1 MTLNGLQLLR
11 KTVPF
16 IITAFCS
23 LPWFLIQTEDFGGGP
38 ISYSVVLGAALIVPL
53 LYVILKL
60 REPYWNR
67 EMDQYVRA
75 QIKDSLITLIPSDIN
90 TTSEER
96 EQLVNS
102 EIYKEL
108 TGVFWEAVDQSDVL
122 RAHKQHFYSN
132 GLEYSTAIDVFI
144 LLRFFAF
151 SYAIGSVIARDISLF
166 LVSLFLIS
174 LALIARWFAI
184 PRARHHHLQ
193 LSAEQLDLLKRE
205 KGDFVADRFRQIVL
219 GWRRTAT
226 FQRPTVRKQPNR
238 PQRLALWDVLA
249 VLVLLIVAAIGISQ
263 GWFGLSFRGK
273 PEVKSSYIPDSVHGN
288 PIVVVFVHGVFGTK
302 DDTWLNPGSGA
313 SFPELLANDPELKG
327 KLDVFA
333 FEYFTPRFGAAP
345 SIADLADQLR
355 GALDDHRIFE
365 DHKQTVFLA
374 HSMGG
379 IIVRQFILNNPDR
392 MSKVPMI
399 FFYATP
405 TNGSDLASIAKFASA
420 NPQFR
425 GMVPLESNDLLQ
437 SIQSM
442 WLNSDKAKT
451 IASYCGVE
459 ELPTLGVMVVP
470 RSSATSLCNRGLD
483 PFSTDHINIV
493 KPTDRS
499 DPRYTRFVSALRKE
513 VPSVYLLH

>member
-1 MTLNGLQLLR
+1 MTLNGLQWLR
-11 KTVPF
+11 KIIPF
-16 IITAFCS
+16 IITAVCI
-23 LPWFLIQTEDFGGGP
+23 LPWFLIQTENLGGGP
-38 ISYSVVLGAALIVPL
+38 ISYTVVPGTALIVAL
-53 LYVILKL
+53 FYVILKV
-60 REPYWNR
+60 RDPYWNR

-75 QIKDSLITLIPSDIN
+75 QIRDSLITLIPGDIN
-90 TTSEER
+90 ITSEER
-96 EQLVNS
+96 EQLANS

-108 TGVFWEAVDQSDVL
+108 TGIFWEAVDQSDVL
-122 RAHKQHFYSN
+122 RAQKEHFYSN
-132 GLEYSTAIDVFI
+132 GLEYSTAIDVLI
-144 LLRFFAF
+144 LLRFFAIC
-151 SYAIGSVIARDISLF
+151 YAIVSVTTKDISFF
-166 LVSLFLIS
+166 LVSVS
-174 LALIARWFAI
+174 LMSIALIVKWLAI

-219 GWRRTAT
+219 GWRRTHIFKRPAT
-226 FQRPTVRKQPNR
+226 RMQPNR
-238 PQRLALWDVLA
+238 PWRLAVWDALA
-249 VLVLLIVAAIGISQ
+249 VLILLIVAAIGMSE
-263 GWFGLSFRGK
+263 GWFGLSSRGK
-273 PEVKSSYIPDSVHGN
+273 PEVKSSYILQGTHGN
-288 PIVVVFVHGVFGTK
+288 AIVVVFVHGVFGTK
-302 DDTWLNPGSGA
+302 DETWLNPGSGA

-333 FEYFTPRFGAAP
+333 FEFFTPRFGAAP
-345 SIADLADQLR
+345 SIVDLADQLR

-379 IIVRQFILNNPDR
+379 IVVRQFLLNNQNR
-392 MSKVPMI
+392 ISNVPMI

-405 TNGSDLASIAKFASA
+405 TNGSDLASIAKFASV

-442 WLNSDKAKT
+442 WLSSNSAKS

-470 RSSATSLCNRGLD
+470 RSSATALCNRGLD

-513 VPSVYLLH
+513 VPNIYLLH